1 MNKMHIDNLIIK
13 KLWGEFTV
21 RFHFNPD
28 VNILHGINGSGKTTV
43 LNIINAILNVE
54 TDTLRDIRFAKATL
68 LLKGE
73 HGQRTITVE
82 KGSIGSERDSDIYY
96 RIGREKRTQ
105 VIDGELPSFDV
116 YSYYKVD
123 RSGRIVPSAT
133 PMKVEHREEL
143 VEKIGKFI
151 QMRWLSVHRYE
162 LRSFR
167 KERGK
172 RRPKLVDAKLEE
184 LISQFRDY
192 QLVLE
197 ARESQV
203 AREFQH
209 NIAGTMLCEPTLDKI
224 KTAQIKRLDIKSEAE
239 RLTRAFR
246 EVGFEDSEIKGRIEQ
261 HVNKLASSAKKFV
274 DWLENKGEAIEL
286 DDFVAVGLINRTRR
300 ILDLATELEEKKRKI
315 FWLRT
320 KFIDHC
326 NSFFHD
332 KRLMLDESG
341 KLQCQIIRSD
351 KKKPPKSEIM
361 SLEGLSSGEKQ
372 LLILFI
378 EALVQDNSECVY
390 ITDEPELSLHVEW
403 QEKLLET
410 IRDLNQNC
418 QIIVA
423 THSPDIVGPY
433 KDKLISMA
441 EVISG

>member
-1 MNKMHIDNLIIK
+1 MLDSK
-13 KLWGEFTV
+13 
-21 RFHFNPD
+21 
-28 VNILHGINGSGKTTV
+28 NILHGINGSGKTTV

-54 TDTLRDIRFAKATL
+54 IDTIKAIRFAKATL

-73 HGQRTITVE
+73 QGQRTITVE
-82 KGSIGSERDSDIYY
+82 KGSIESERDSEIYY
-96 RIGREKRTQ
+96 RIGKEKRTQ
-105 VIDGELPSFDV
+105 VIDGEFTRFDV
-116 YSYYKVD
+116 YTHYKME
-123 RSGRIVPSAT
+123 RSGRMVPLET
-133 PMKVEHREEL
+133 PVKMEHREEL
-143 VEKIGKFI
+143 VEKIGRLI

-167 KERGK
+167 KERG
-172 RRPKLVDAKLEE
+172 RRQPKLIDAKLEE

-209 NIAGTMLCEPTLDKI
+209 NIAATMLCEPTLDKI
-224 KTAQIKRLDIKSEAE
+224 KTSKIKKLDIKSEAE
-239 RLTRAFR
+239 RLTRAFK
-246 EVGFEDSEIKGRIEQ
+246 EVGFDDNEIKGRIKE
-261 HVNKLASSAKKFV
+261 HVDKLASSAKKYV
-274 DWLENKGEAIEL
+274 EWIENRGDIDI
-286 DDFVAVGLINRTRR
+286 DDLVAVGLINRTRR

-332 KRLMLDESG
+332 KRLILDESG
-341 KLQCQIIRSD
+341 KLQCQIIRSG
-351 KKKPPKSEIM
+351 KKKPPKGEIM
-361 SLEGLSSGEKQ
+361 TLEGLSSGEKQ

-441 EVISG
+441 EVMSG